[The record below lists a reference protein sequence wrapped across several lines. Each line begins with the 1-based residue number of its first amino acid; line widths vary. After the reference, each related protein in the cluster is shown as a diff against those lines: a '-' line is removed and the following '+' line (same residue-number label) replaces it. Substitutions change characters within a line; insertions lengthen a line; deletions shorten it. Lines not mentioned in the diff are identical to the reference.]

1 MTDREIVNRLLENDT
16 EIIRDFFFVRCRA
29 MLAYIGQYFCQMRQ
43 TPEELIGE
51 FYEFLAANDWHKL
64 RIFKFTCSLNAYVT
78 IIASRY
84 FQRKRDRDMLP
95 LNEAIRIEEPTTG
108 EPVEIRFIMQDVDK
122 VLQEMQPLDKFLLTK
137 ILLEGNKPSDILD
150 DVVAYMP
157 MESKSD
163 AYKRSREQLAGYVY
177 TRYGRAKKTFVD
189 RMRVYGYGE

>member
-1 MTDREIVNRLLENDT
+1 MTDKEIVNRLLENDT
-16 EIIRDFFFVRCRA
+16 ETIRDFFFVRCRA

-51 FYEFLAANDWHKL
+51 FYEFLATNDWHKL